1 MYKCMQ
7 NYSEVSNLIFEQIRT
22 GKINDLEFS
31 GPTDEN
37 LRKFHNWI
45 KQQLIL
51 ESKRITEG
59 TKLLDVAVGRGGDI
73 MKWTKAKFKYVT
85 GFDSDSRS
93 IYERNHFDGAIKRY
107 NSVKSQMNVPKCYF
121 WNMSATNPDILTLL
135 NGKDSNCIY
144 DVVSCQFSFHYF
156 VEDIDIVLNMISKKL
171 KSKGVFIGTATDGD
185 LIRENLKESD
195 TIDKSAIYI
204 KKLDDK
210 LYEFSLISEKTSRET
225 YFEYRGVS
233 KEYFLSKK
241 FLIEKCK
248 QFNMHPLRVMSFH
261 EWNSNY
267 TGIEMSI
274 SEMACSFLNFSFIF
288 QKY

>member
-1 MYKCMQ
+1 MKS
-7 NYSEVSNLIFEQIRT
+7 YSDVSTIIFEQIKT

-31 GPTDEN
+31 GPTGES

-51 ESKRITEG
+51 ESKRITGG

-73 MKWTKAKFKYVT
+73 FKWTKAKFKYVT
-85 GFDSDSRS
+85 GFDSDNGS
-93 IYERNHFDGAIKRY
+93 IYEKNQFDGAIKRY
-107 NSVKSQMNVPKCYF
+107 NSVKSQINVPKCYF

-135 NGKDSNCIY
+135 NGKDRNCIY

-156 VEDIDIVLNMISKKL
+156 VKDIDVVLNMISKKL

-185 LIRENLKESD
+185 LIKENLKESD
-195 TIDKSAIYI
+195 VIDKNAIKI
-204 KKLDDK
+204 NRIDDK
-210 LYEFSLISEKTSRET
+210 MYEFFLISEKTSRET
-225 YFEYRGVS
+225 YFEYKGTS
-233 KEYFLSKK
+233 KEYFLTKD

-248 QFNMHPLRVMSFH
+248 QYNMYPLRVIGFH
-261 EWNSNY
+261 EWNFNY

-274 SEMACSFLNFSFIF
+274 NEMACSFLNFSFIF